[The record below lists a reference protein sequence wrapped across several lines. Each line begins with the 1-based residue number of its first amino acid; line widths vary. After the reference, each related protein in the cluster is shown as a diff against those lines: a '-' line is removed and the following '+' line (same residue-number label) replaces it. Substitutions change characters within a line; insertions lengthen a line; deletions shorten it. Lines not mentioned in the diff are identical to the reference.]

1 MSHKDLGCRRPPEPG
16 RVPSWVSTPGSGSP
30 RINQK
35 ETQMETIQPLRGRGF
50 LPTERTE
57 SKRSDNTNYISV
69 RLPGSQNHPAEA
81 GHAQQLQRQ
90 PPVTEELLRPIR
102 RRSAWGAH
110 GQSTQT
116 RRNTGVPGAEV
127 SRVPSRSGRR
137 VSGNQRPRAPCLP
150 LRGCTRPCA
159 RGGDPRLPEQQP
171 NGSGEKL
178 LDPKG

>member
-69 RLPGSQNHPAEA
+69 RLPRSQNHPAEA

-116 RRNTGVPGAEV
+116 WVAEHTDT
-127 SRVPSRSGRR
+127 PQHRSAGRR
-137 VSGNQRPRAPCLP
+137 GKSRALQVRAESVGEPAPRSPLPAPPRVHAALC
-150 LRGCTRPCA
+150 RG
-159 RGGDPRLPEQQP
+159 RGPQAP
-171 NGSGEKL
+171 
-178 LDPKG
+178 